1 MLLNITIWLQGL
13 PAVAMGL
20 LYTVAGEAIA
30 PEKASV
36 GISVVNT
43 FIGIGTLL
51 ASALF
56 GVLAVA
62 IGYTASFCV
71 FGALT
76 LLGMIGVCTIKGVK

>member
-1 MLLNITIWLQGL
+1 MLFNNVMTMFKVQIHCF
-13 PAVAMGL
+13 
-20 LYTVAGEAIA
+20 
-30 PEKASV
+30 
-36 GISVVNT
+36 ISCSA
-43 FIGIGTLL
+43 IGIGTLL